1 MKGDQPARGLALI
14 GALAVVAVATAL
26 GYEIIARHALSVS
39 QSRQTL
45 DGAQARQYALGGE
58 EHARQ
63 LLHADWEDEDTRL
76 KDTAFEPWAGQNARD
91 DEDARTDVDADE
103 YGEALTDA
111 YDEAIADR
119 EGEDVAQAAVVSA
132 FEIDGGS
139 LEIRIEDLRGRFN
152 LNAVAGEQSAQ
163 EVARLRRLF
172 AEFGIEPRAADAW
185 RDWVD
190 ADHEITGF
198 GAEDADYLLR
208 DPPLRSANQRAYHLS
223 ELAVAASLPTEQ
235 IAMLRPHV
243 AVLPILD
250 QRINVNTATPEVL
263 GALAPNFA
271 VGEARLFTGQ
281 VRDYDSVEQVVADYA
296 PLGASVEALDVRS
309 DFFRVQVRVVLGD
322 TQVELTSELHRDFD
336 TGALTLLSRNFGE
349 PFEAYLA
356 VDPDAEDEDD
366 ADDARWHSN
375 DEADAL

>member
-1 MKGDQPARGLALI
+1 MKSNQPVRGLALI

-58 EHARQ
+58 DHARQ
-63 LLHADWEDEDTRL
+63 LLYADWEDEDTRL
-76 KDTAFEPWAGQNARD
+76 KDTVFEPWAGQNARD
-91 DEDARTDVDADE
+91 DEGARADADADA
-103 YGEALTDA
+103 YGEAFGDG
-111 YDEAIADR
+111 DR
-119 EGEDVAQAAVVSA
+119 EDVAEGEDAAEASLVSA

-139 LEIRIEDLRGRFN
+139 LEIRIDDLRGRFN

-163 EVARLRRLF
+163 EVARLRRLL

-223 ELAVAASLPTEQ
+223 ELAVAASLATEQ
-235 IAMLRPHV
+235 IALLRPHV

-271 VGEARLFTGQ
+271 AGEARLLTGQ
-281 VRDYDSVEQVVADYA
+281 VRDYDSVEQVIADYA

-309 DFFRVQVRVVLGD
+309 DFFRVQVRVVLGE

-349 PFEAYLA
+349 PFESYLA
-356 VDPDAEDEDD
+356 VDPDAGDEED
-366 ADDARWHSN
+366 ADDAPWHSN

>member
-1 MKGDQPARGLALI
+1 MRGLALI

-63 LLHADWEDEDTRL
+63 LLYADWEDEDTRL
-76 KDTAFEPWAGQNARD
+76 KDTVFESWAGRNAHD
-91 DEDARTDVDADE
+91 EEDARADAD
-103 YGEALTDA
+103 TDA
-111 YDEAIADR
+111 YDEAVAD
-119 EGEDVAQAAVVSA
+119 GKDEDVAEATLVSA

-139 LEIRIEDLRGRFN
+139 LEIRIDDLRGRFN

-163 EVARLRRLF
+163 EVARLRRLL

-198 GAEDADYLLR
+198 GAEDSDYLLR

-223 ELAVAASLPTEQ
+223 ELAVAASLQTEQ
-235 IAMLRPHV
+235 IALLRPHV

-281 VRDYDSVEQVVADYA
+281 VRDYDSVEQVVAEYA

-349 PFEAYLA
+349 PFEAYLQI
-356 VDPDAEDEDD
+356 DPDAESEDD
-366 ADDARWHSN
+366 ADDAPWDSN
-375 DEADAL
+375 DDADAL

>member
-1 MKGDQPARGLALI
+1 MRGLALI

-63 LLHADWEDEDTRL
+63 LLYADWEDEDTRL
-76 KDTAFEPWAGQNARD
+76 KDTVFEAWAGQNAR
-91 DEDARTDVDADE
+91 EEEGARTDSDADA
-103 YGEALTDA
+103 YAHAEAYADPYADA
-111 YDEAIADR
+111 EARADGN
-119 EGEDVAQAAVVSA
+119 GEDVAEAALVSA

-139 LEIRIEDLRGRFN
+139 LEIRIDDLRGRFN

-163 EVARLRRLF
+163 EVARLRRLL

-198 GAEDADYLLR
+198 GAEDSDYLLR

-235 IAMLRPHV
+235 IAVLRPHV

-271 VGEARLFTGQ
+271 AGEARLLTGQ

-356 VDPDAEDEDD
+356 SDPDAEDEDD
-366 ADDARWHSN
+366 ADDAQWHSN